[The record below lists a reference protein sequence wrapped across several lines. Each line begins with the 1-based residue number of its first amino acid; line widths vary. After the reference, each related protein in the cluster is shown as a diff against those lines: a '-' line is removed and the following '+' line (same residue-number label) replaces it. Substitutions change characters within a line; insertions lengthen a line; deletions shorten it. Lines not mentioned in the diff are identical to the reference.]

1 MLHARIARFDM
12 MGTVALF
19 WISAWQLNTGRVVI
33 LQILPL
39 HLVPPHAAS
48 PAIRLFLLVKRVL
61 RRTCWWSGV
70 EWSRD
75 LGTMSWVTYVML
87 LLVLYVFVTEYAA
100 FINLLISLTRANTGE
115 LLRCNIQHANWL
127 SDTLGH

>member
-1 MLHARIARFDM
+1 M
-12 MGTVALF
+12 
-19 WISAWQLNTGRVVI
+19 
-33 LQILPL
+33 
-39 HLVPPHAAS
+39 PPHAAS

-61 RRTCWWSGV
+61 RRTCWWGGV

-87 LLVLYVFVTEYAA
+87 LLVLYVFVTDYAA

-115 LLRCNIQHANWL
+115 LLRSSLCDYATFNMLTGCQAR
-127 SDTLGH
+127 